1 MEVSYMN
8 HHDVRRP
15 YGFGRP
21 GFGYGRPGF
30 GFGGAGFGLGVLG
43 GLATGALLGP
53 ALYGGYGYP
62 YGGFGYPY
70 GGYYY

>member
-1 MEVSYMN
+1 MN
-8 HHDVRRP
+8 HNVRRP
-15 YGFGRP
+15 IGFGRP
-21 GFGYGRPGF
+21 GFGYGRP

-43 GLATGALLGP
+43 GLATEALLGP
-53 ALYGGYGYP
+53 AIYGGYGYPP

>member
-1 MEVSYMN
+1 MKHPN
-8 HHDVRRP
+8 VRRP
-15 YGFGRP
+15 YGF
-21 GFGYGRPGF
+21 GRPGF